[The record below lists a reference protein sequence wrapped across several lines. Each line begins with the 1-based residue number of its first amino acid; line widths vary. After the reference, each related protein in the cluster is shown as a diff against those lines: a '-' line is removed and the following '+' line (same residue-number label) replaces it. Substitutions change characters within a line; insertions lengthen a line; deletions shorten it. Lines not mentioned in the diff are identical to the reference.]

1 MITRFKG
8 TNKKNLANKAGLNL
22 GVLGKIA
29 TIGLPIILTAI
40 NKKTQTLEGLE
51 SINNALSKHEDIN
64 DYPSVDQL
72 SENVDPQD
80 RDKILAHVF
89 EDKPTIFDCIANTLE
104 LSVNAVKRTL
114 IVVAPLLLK

>member
-1 MITRFKG
+1 MTRFKG
-8 TNKKNLANKAGLNL
+8 TNKKNLANKAGLYL

-40 NKKTQTLEGLE
+40 NKKTQTLECLE
-51 SINNALSKHEDIN
+51 FFNNALSKHEDIN